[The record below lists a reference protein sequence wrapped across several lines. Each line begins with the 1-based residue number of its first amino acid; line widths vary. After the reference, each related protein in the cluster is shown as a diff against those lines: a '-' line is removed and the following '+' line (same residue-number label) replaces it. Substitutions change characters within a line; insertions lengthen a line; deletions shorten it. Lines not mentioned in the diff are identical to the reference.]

1 MSNPDGSAR
10 SPRSRDE
17 VFDALADST
26 RRELLRIVH
35 RRSSNGVSKTD
46 LAFELAAVTT
56 DSPLASVTDDDHQ
69 RVLVDCQHRHLPAL
83 VDAGLVAEADDG
95 TVVTTDHW
103 VFDDSEFDAILAD
116 RTDDE
121 TDLDALFGA
130 LADSRRRTILTVL
143 GNQYH
148 PLSSETLARDV
159 AAREAGTAA
168 RDVSRGRVEQVLTS
182 LVHVHLPHLN
192 DAGLVGYDPE
202 ASSVSYEGH
211 PTLRIEWLDSD
222 PDRLQTAAESTPGQ
236 SIETD
241 SSNDVR
247 TLRGRESIVTTGQ
260 SLCESAEEELFMMF
274 TTTGLLEEGCFR
286 RIEDAIDRGVDVYV
300 GSRDPRVRE
309 IVRDRAPEV
318 VLWEPQLDWL
328 NLPPNGESVGRLVFA
343 DRKAVLLGTLGTSAA
358 DDEYDETALIGEG
371 TDNGLVVLVRQLL
384 GSRLDHLD
392 TSGET
397 SQFEIPL

>member
-1 MSNPDGSAR
+1 MSNPDAGGR

-17 VFDALADST
+17 VFDALADSV
-26 RRELLRIVH
+26 RREILRIVH
-35 RRSSNGVSKTD
+35 GRSPSGVSTTD
-46 LAFELAAVTT
+46 LAFELAAVTA

-69 RVLVDCQHRHLPAL
+69 RALVDCQHRHLPAL
-83 VDAGLVAEADDG
+83 VDAGLVAETGDG

-103 VFDDSEFDAILAD
+103 VFDDSEFDATFAG

-130 LADSRRRTILTVL
+130 LADSRRRTILIVL

-148 PLSSETLARDV
+148 PLSTETLARDV
-159 AAREAGTAA
+159 AAREAETAE
-168 RDVSRGRVEQVLTS
+168 RDVSQERAEQVLTS

-192 DAGLVGYDPE
+192 DAGLVTYDLE
-202 ASSVSYEGH
+202 TGSVSYKGH
-211 PTLRIEWLDSD
+211 PSLRTDWLDSD
-222 PDRLQTAAESTPGQ
+222 PERPQSATGSAPVESTDG
-236 SIETD
+236 D
-241 SSNDVR
+241 SSDEVR
-247 TLRGRESIVTTGQ
+247 TVRGRESIVTTGQ

-309 IVRDRAPEV
+309 IIRDRAPEV

-343 DRKAVLLGTLGTSAA
+343 DRKAVLLGTLGTPAA
-358 DDEYDETALIGEG
+358 DGEYDETALVGEG
-371 TDNGLVVLVRQLL
+371 PDNGFVVLMRQLL

-392 TSGET
+392 TLSET
-397 SQFEIPL
+397 GQSEIPL

>member
-1 MSNPDGSAR
+1 MSNPDGSER

-26 RRELLRIVH
+26 RRDILRLVH
-35 RRSSNGVSKTD
+35 SRPSSGVSKTD
-46 LAFELAAVTT
+46 LAFELVAVTT
-56 DSPLASVTDDDHQ
+56 DTPLASVTDDDHE
-69 RVLVDCQHRHLPAL
+69 RALVDCQHRHLPAL
-83 VDAGLVAEADDG
+83 VDAGLVTETDDG
-95 TVVTTDHW
+95 RIVTTDHW

-148 PLSSETLARDV
+148 PLSTETLARDV
-159 AAREAGTAA
+159 AARETETAA
-168 RDVSRGRVEQVLTS
+168 RDVPRERVEQVLTS

-202 ASSVSYEGH
+202 TGSVSYEGH
-211 PTLRIEWLDSD
+211 PTLRTEWLDSH

-241 SSNDVR
+241 ASNDVR

-286 RIEDAIDRGVDVYV
+286 RVEDAIDRGVDVYV

-343 DRKAVLLGTLGTSAA
+343 DRKAVLLGTLGTPAA
-358 DDEYDETALIGEG
+358 DGEYDETALIGEG
-371 TDNGLVVLVRQLL
+371 ADNGFVVLMRQLL

-392 TSGET
+392 APGET
-397 SQFEIPL
+397 NQSEIPL